1 MAGSVTIERQ
11 YRIWEA
17 CATDFSRPTLT
28 QVHLVKGWA
37 LASDGFILAAVP
49 ATYAGDPIQIPAA
62 AFKAAAGN
70 PIIIEDA
77 SVWTTKGQGFRL
89 VKPTQIPH
97 WLKTIPAEVE
107 LATASLAFD
116 PALMRRLCQAIGLGK
131 TPYNTAQVY
140 RTPGDFT
147 SIVIPGAGEAIGV
160 LMPMMTTPH
169 PEQVTNALTTIREAL
184 K

>member
-1 MAGSVTIERQ
+1 MVAQVTISKV
-11 YRIWEA
+11 YKIWEA
-17 CATDFSRPTLT
+17 CATEFSQPTLT

-37 LASDGFILAAVP
+37 LASDGFMLAAVP

-62 AFKAAAGN
+62 AVKAAAGN

-89 VKPTQIPH
+89 VKPTQIPS
-97 WLKTIPAEVE
+97 WLKTIPTDVE
-107 LATASLAFD
+107 LTIASLAFN
-116 PALMRRLCQAIGLGK
+116 PTLMRRLCRAIGLGK

-169 PEQVTNALTTIREAL
+169 PEQVTKALATIREAIA
-184 K
+184 